1 LERNWPRRSALHRTS
16 GFEKV
21 PDRHLAASPDFSPG
35 IVGNIQRVLGVVRAQ
50 AGAGRDA
57 VIEALRVEYFQ
68 DSASGYADEAARLE
82 QQRKRANNVL
92 IGLREYGLAHED
104 GALTTLALD
113 ILDAGSGAD
122 VIFARHII
130 LELDGLDVLRA
141 VRDLQDQ
148 QKPVRK
154 DTLAS
159 ELRTAYGFE
168 MPRDTTKHLTMLNW
182 LRPAG
187 VFSTSGYEIADEVV
201 QAVVGVTLRDVDEW
215 QLMPLP
221 RQAFLQALKRI
232 SDPDPDQA
240 HPVKVVLDQA
250 ELEHGHLFQGGQT
263 ARDVLTPLEA
273 DGWIEVSKKSGGR
286 GAKSGAVA
294 AAERL
299 RNLDLNKVRGFHT
312 PPLPPDLRKQMN
324 KPLDVIA
331 KDLADGDTFVAGI
344 ALELLALRMAVSLGL
359 SPVELRKRDD
369 KTGGGEVDLL
379 AEGVHL
385 HHSRWLFQ
393 CKNQRAAVTVS
404 TLAKEVGMA
413 VLLRAQVIVLATT
426 GRFASS
432 VSDYAHQVAET
443 TTMQVVL
450 VDGDMVRAYLRSGD
464 EAIQRFFHTVAG
476 QTLLIKQGQRD
487 VANSDE

>member
-1 LERNWPRRSALHRTS
+1 M
-16 GFEKV
+16 
-21 PDRHLAASPDFSPG
+21 
-35 IVGNIQRVLGVVRAQ
+35 
-50 AGAGRDA
+50 GREA
-57 VIEALRVEYFQ
+57 IIEAIRTEYFH
-68 DSASGYADEAARLE
+68 DSAGGYVEEEQRLI

-92 IGLREYGLAHED
+92 IGLREYRLAHED
-104 GALTTLALD
+104 GGLTTLALD
-113 ILDAGSGAD
+113 ILDAGPGGD
-122 VIFARHII
+122 EILARHII

-141 VRDLQDQ
+141 VHDLQEQ

-154 DTLAS
+154 DSLAA

-187 VFSTSGYEIADEVV
+187 VFSTSGYDIDHDSV
-201 QAVVGVTLRDVDEW
+201 QAIAGVQLRDVDEW

-221 RQAFLQALKRI
+221 QQAFLQALKRLAE
-232 SDPDPDQA
+232 PQPHLA
-240 HPVKVVLDQA
+240 HPVKAVLDQA
-250 ELEHGHLFQGGQT
+250 ELEHGHLYQGGQT
-263 ARDVLTPLEA
+263 ARDVLSPLEVA
-273 DGWIEVSKKSGGR
+273 GWIEVSKKSGGR
-286 GAKSGAVA
+286 GAKSGSVT

-299 RNLDLNKVRGFHT
+299 RALDLNKVRGFHT
-312 PPLPPDLRKQMN
+312 PPLPPDLRVQMN
-324 KPLDVIA
+324 KPLEVIA
-331 KDLADGDTFVAGI
+331 RDLVDKDTFVAGI

-413 VLLRAQVIVLATT
+413 VLLRAHVIVLATT

-432 VSDYAHQVAET
+432 VSDYARQVAET

-450 VDGDMVRAYLRSGD
+450 VDGDTVRAYMRSGD
-464 EAIQRFFHTVAG
+464 ESLQRFFRSVAG
-476 QTLLIKQGQRD
+476 QTLLYKQGQRD
-487 VANSDE
+487 VTIDGG

>member
-1 LERNWPRRSALHRTS
+1 
-16 GFEKV
+16 V

-35 IVGNIQRVLGVVRAQ
+35 IVDSVQRVLTVVRSK
-50 AGAGRDA
+50 AGTGREA
-57 VIEALRVEYFQ
+57 IIEAIRAEYFHG
-68 DSASGYADEAARLE
+68 SAGGYADEAQRLI

-104 GALTTLALD
+104 GGLTTLASE
-113 ILDAGSGAD
+113 ILDAGPGGD
-122 VIFARHII
+122 QILARHII
-130 LELDGLDVLRA
+130 LKLDGLDVLRA
-141 VRDLQDQ
+141 VNDLQAQ

-154 DTLAS
+154 DSLAA
-159 ELRTAYGFE
+159 ELRAAYGFE

-187 VFSTSGYEIADEVV
+187 VFNTSGYDIAHDAV
-201 QAVVGVTLRDVDEW
+201 QAIAGVQLRDVDEW

-221 RQAFLQALKRI
+221 QQAFLQALKRLVEPQ
-232 SDPDPDQA
+232 PDLA
-240 HPVKVVLDQA
+240 HPVKTVLDQA
-250 ELEHGHLFQGGQT
+250 ELEHGHLYQGGQT
-263 ARDVLTPLEA
+263 ARDVLSPLEEA
-273 DGWIEVSKKSGGR
+273 GWIEVSKKSGGR
-286 GAKSGAVA
+286 GAKSGAVTA
-294 AAERL
+294 SERL
-299 RNLDLNKVRGFHT
+299 RALDLNKVRGFHT
-312 PPLPPDLRKQMN
+312 PPLPPDLRLQMN
-324 KPLDVIA
+324 KPLDAIA
-331 KDLADGDTFVAGI
+331 RDLVDKDTFVAGV

-413 VLLRAQVIVLATT
+413 VLLRAHVIVLATT

-432 VSDYAHQVAET
+432 VSDYARQVAET

-450 VDGDMVRAYLRSGD
+450 VDGETIRAYMRSGD
-464 EAIQRFFHTVAG
+464 EAIQRYFRLMAG
-476 QTLLIKQGQRD
+476 QTLLYKQGQRD
-487 VANSDE
+487 IAIDGD